1 MRWGWGLVKR
11 ERRSIMKG
19 MIRKGSLAK
28 LIEFTEQLTGTQSS

>member
-19 MIRKGSLAK
+19 MIRKVSLAM
-28 LIEFTEQLTGTQSS
+28 LNEFTEQVTGNQCS